1 MQRLFAFVS
10 SCLALLAAPALA
22 EVRYVPVPFVGA
34 GSIKIVTEY
43 GRTDVSVK
51 RVNVT
56 RIPEGVAGA
65 TVQASREQVYIGPS
79 TSTKFPLLDI
89 TPEAPG
95 LIVLDAEAGLTS
107 NEVSMELGKAPSNS
121 GWELPLL
128 SPANIFLSGTTAYVQ
143 NLTKTADFA
152 SNLSIFNFGTV
163 TATCSVRV
171 LRPKGSQL
179 DSRSDL
185 KVPAIGALR
194 VDDILRRSAIG
205 GGVVAAVTCDQSFY
219 ALGALPDTNRTRSRV
234 YYPANAFPA
243 AGTST
248 TLVDMPGLFL
258 HVVEGNSF
266 ERVPIP
272 LELAPGGNGNG
283 PRYRSLTI
291 DFDAKTADP
300 TGFTVIRNITGLLRS
315 GGRRFG
321 KTLFFGNFDRLDAG
335 GGPKMIVDL
344 GTPYIETTVKRFLDL
359 SGPHIL
365 HFHIEL
371 NADQKL
377 LLYQIFNNNDAAIF
391 NVSSGLFNDDLN
403 AVGAAVPMLE
413 FGLPGV
419 ADQAYF
425 PPFGWRFSSLKVVGT
440 R

>member
-1 MQRLFAFVS
+1 MQRPFVFLS

-34 GSIKIVTEY
+34 GSIRIVTEY
-43 GRTDVSVK
+43 GRTDLTVK
-51 RVNVT
+51 KVNVT
-56 RIPEGVAGA
+56 RIPEGAAGA
-65 TVQASREQVYIGPS
+65 TVTPSRQQVYIGPS

-89 TPEAPG
+89 TPQVPG
-95 LIVLDAEAGLTS
+95 LIVLDAENGLTS

-128 SPANIFLSGTTAYVQ
+128 GPSNLFLSGTTAYVQ

-152 SNLSIFNFGTV
+152 SNLSLYNLGTV
-163 TATCSVRV
+163 TATCSVKV

-179 DSRSDL
+179 DSRSGL
-185 KVPAIGALR
+185 RVPAIGALR
-194 VDDILRRSAIG
+194 IDDVLRLSAVG
-205 GGVVAAVTCDQSFY
+205 GGIVAAVTCDQPFY
-219 ALGALPDTNRTRSRV
+219 ALGALPDTNRTRSRI
-234 YYPANAFPA
+234 YYPANALPT
-243 AGTST
+243 AGTTT

-272 LELAPGGNGNG
+272 LQLAPGGTGNG

-300 TGFTVIRNITGLLRS
+300 TGFTVIRNITGLLRN

-344 GTPYIETTVKRFLDL
+344 GTPYIETTIKRFLDL
-359 SGPHIL
+359 SGPRAL

-377 LLYQIFNNNDAAIF
+377 ITYQIFNSNNAAIF

-403 AVGAAVPMLE
+403 AVGAEVPMLE

-425 PPFGWRFSSLKVVGT
+425 PPFGWRFSSLKVVGK